1 MDRVKY
7 GQYGYFDPTNPNSM
21 VQMRPRQRISGYPIG
36 IVYVDEVDYP
46 MVPGNVNNA
55 YTYDFPVLLK
65 PIPNLDA
72 ERLFANDPTI
82 VDDVI
87 RVAEEMIKKDGIRCL
102 SSGCGFFGNYQQ
114 QVADALDIPVG
125 LSSMI
130 MGPWIETLLK
140 SSQKIGVLSAN
151 GDSIGANLFK
161 NCKIEDPSR
170 YIIKSLRN
178 EPQFSAIPQQR
189 GYFDNNIVC
198 QEVVGKAMEI
208 LEENENVGAI
218 LLECTDMPPYS
229 NAIQQATQLPVFD
242 FITLIKFLVNSVRNP
257 VYKGWI

>member
-1 MDRVKY
+1 
-7 GQYGYFDPTNPNSM
+7 
-21 VQMRPRQRISGYPIG
+21 
-36 IVYVDEVDYP
+36 
-46 MVPGNVNNA
+46 
-55 YTYDFPVLLK
+55 
-65 PIPNLDA
+65 
-72 ERLFANDPTI
+72 
-82 VDDVI
+82 
-87 RVAEEMIKKDGIRCL
+87 
-102 SSGCGFFGNYQQ
+102 
-114 QVADALDIPVG
+114 
-125 LSSMI
+125 MI
-130 MGPWIETLLK
+130 MGPWIETMLK

-151 GDSIGANLFK
+151 GDSIGQNLFK
-161 NCKIEDPSR
+161 NCKIEDSSR

-257 VYKGWI
+257 VYTGWI